1 MRSGA
6 SLTMTQNA
14 GTVWTIGHSTRSLE
28 EFLELLALH
37 QIKLIADIRRFPGS
51 RKYPHF
57 GADALRGSLGS
68 VGISYVHFPE
78 LGGRRRPRPD
88 SHNEEWRNQA
98 FRGYADYMETSE
110 FRSGIERLTKF
121 ARAQRTVL
129 LCSEAVWWRCHRS
142 LVSDYLKAHGFK
154 VQHILSATKTEVHPY
169 TTAAQIEDRMLT
181 YHATPLSVPARYAT
195 FLEVQHDSN

>member
-1 MRSGA
+1 
-6 SLTMTQNA
+6 MTQNA
-14 GTVWTIGHSTRSLE
+14 GTVWTIGHSTRSIE

-37 QIKLIADIRRFPGS
+37 QIKLIADIRRFPAS

-110 FRSGIERLTKF
+110 FRSGIERLMKF
-121 ARAQRTVL
+121 SRAQRTAL

-142 LVSDYLKAHGFK
+142 LVSDYLKAHGFE
-154 VQHILSATKTEVHPY
+154 VQHILSATKTETHPY
-169 TTAAQIEDRMLT
+169 TTAAQIEDGMLT